1 VIRRNQSHSQHIEEG
16 TMTILGNYT
25 SAAERHPAATALILG
40 TIGFVSGFLLSLI
53 VAAYSLYACVEI
65 L

>member
-1 VIRRNQSHSQHIEEG
+1 
-16 TMTILGNYT
+16 MTILGNYT

>member
-1 VIRRNQSHSQHIEEG
+1 MTVLNNNHSG
-16 TMTILGNYT
+16 
-25 SAAERHPAATALILG
+25 AEHHLAATTLFFAA
-40 TIGFVSGFLLSLI
+40 IGFVSGVLLSLI